1 VLSSSFSFF
10 VYLTCFFEKLLA
22 LSHSAVACVTPST
35 KSDIARKI
43 STAIKAIN
51 RYAIA
56 ISSSPPASAADALN
70 QVLEVNAISD
80 QFGAGSPHGRQ
91 RLLAVTVDDRYLRE
105 IHHAFARIIP
115 ASLLPGCL

>member
-70 QVLEVNAISD
+70 HVLEVNAISD
-80 QFGAGSPHGRQ
+80 QFGAGPPHSAE
-91 RLLAVTVDDRYLRE
+91 RLLAVTVDERYFRE
-105 IHHAFARIIP
+105 IHHAFARTL
-115 ASLLPGCL
+115 ASLLPGGL